1 MTSRTEE
8 RRAASSGPRGTSKGM
23 CLSARVRL
31 ARTMR
36 WAMVGSG
43 VRKAR
48 AISSVVR
55 PPRRRRVRAARDS
68 VGRMGWQAMKTRRRR
83 SSPMVLSRAE
93 STAGEVCSR
102 TSSSRASSSCLRVAT
117 ALRRK
122 RSMARRLAV
131 AVSHAA
137 GLSGTPDCG
146 HSSSAATSAS
156 CARSS
161 ARPTSRVRRVSPAMT
176 RADSMRQTASMVR
189 CRVVAWCGSVADTA
203 ATDHTSF
210 RSMDAT
216 AVRLFVC
223 GLIWQT
229 GPGLY
234 FALDLFFG
242 QDGCEVF
249 HLEDL
254 ADFDFVVAPGV
265 AVGATLDPLDGL
277 FEGLDLQDR
286 EAGDELLGL
295 GEGAVDDGTG
305 LAGESDACAFG
316 AGMEAI
322 EGEQDASLHELFV
335 VLAHLDQELWIGEGA
350 FFFRLWGCF
359 DDDHESHCEISFG

>member
-8 RRAASSGPRGTSKGM
+8 RRSASSGPRGTSKGM

-68 VGRMGWQAMKTRRRR
+68 AGRMGWQAMKTRRRR
-83 SSPMVLSRAE
+83 SSLMVLSRVE
-93 STAGEVCSR
+93 SRSGEVCSR
-102 TSSSRASSSCLRVAT
+102 ASSSRATSSYLRWAT

-137 GLSGTPDCG
+137 GLSGTPVRG
-146 HSSSAATSAS
+146 HCSSAATSAS

-161 ARPTSRVRRVSPAMT
+161 ARPTSRVRRVSPATT
-176 RADSMRQTASMVR
+176 RADSMRHAASMVR
-189 CRVVAWCGSVADTA
+189 CVARCESVADT

-210 RSMDAT
+210 NPWMQ
-216 AVRLFVC
+216 VRLFVG
-223 GLIWQT
+223 GLIWQLS
-229 GPGLY
+229 PFRY
-234 FALDLFFG
+234 FVLDLLFG

-249 HLEDL
+249 HLKDL
-254 ADFDFVVAPGV
+254 ANFDLGVDAGV
-265 AVGATLDPLDGL
+265 AVGGTLDPLDGM
-277 FEGLDLQDR
+277 FEGFDLQDR

-295 GEGAVDDGTG
+295 GEGAVDDGAR
-305 LAGESDACAFG
+305 LAGEFDACAFG
-316 AGMEAI
+316 AGVEAI
-322 EGEQDASLHELFV
+322 EGEQDASLVEFFV
-335 VLAHLDQELWIGEGA
+335 VLAHLEQELWIGEGA
-350 FFFRLWGCF
+350 FFFRLWG
-359 DDDHESHCEISFG
+359 

>member
-36 WAMVGSG
+36 RAMVGSG

-48 AISSVVR
+48 AISLVVR
-55 PPRRRRVRAARDS
+55 PPRKRRVRAARDS

-83 SSPMVLSRAE
+83 SSLMVLSRVA
-93 STAGEVCSR
+93 SRSGEVCSR
-102 TSSSRASSSCLRVAT
+102 ASSSRASSSYLRWAT

-137 GLSGTPDCG
+137 GLSGTPVRG
-146 HSSSAATSAS
+146 HCSSAATSAS

-161 ARPTSRVRRVSPAMT
+161 ARPTSRVRRVSPATT
-176 RADSMRQTASMVR
+176 RADSMRHAASMVR
-189 CRVVAWCGSVADTA
+189 CVARCESVADT

-210 RSMDAT
+210 NPWMQ
-216 AVRLFVC
+216 VLLFVD
-223 GLIWQT
+223 GLIWQLS
-229 GPGLY
+229 P
-234 FALDLFFG
+234 FRFFVLDLLFG

-254 ADFDFVVAPGV
+254 ADFDFGV
-265 AVGATLDPLDGL
+265 DGVGVRATLDPLDGL
-277 FEGLDLQDR
+277 FKGLDLPDP
-286 EAGDELLGL
+286 EAGDEFLGL
-295 GEGAVDDGTG
+295 GEGPVNDGTR
-305 LAGESDACAFG
+305 LAGKFDTCAFG
-316 AGMEAI
+316 AGLEAVH
-322 EGEQDASLHELFV
+322 GEHDASIDELFV
-335 VLAHLDQELWIGEGA
+335 ELAHL
-350 FFFRLWGCF
+350 
-359 DDDHESHCEISFG
+359 